1 MFPLPPLTDEQRA
14 VVERVAALSRDRFA
28 ARAARYDADSTFP
41 YENYADLHAAG
52 LHALAVPREYG
63 GVGADPVTYVHA
75 LREIAKGCSA
85 TALTFNMHAVILD
98 FIAQLGTEEQK
109 RRWFGEVIDRGKLFS
124 SITSEP
130 QASFRHKFV
139 LSTTFAPVEGGFLLS
154 GVKHFGSLGEHASFH
169 FVTALIEGT
178 TTATEGQQS
187 ALVPAGST
195 GISVDRNWDAVGMR
209 ATSSDTIKYDKCFV
223 RREDCLGGIAA
234 LSTID
239 ITGFALGYSA
249 IYLGIGEAAFD
260 YVLEY
265 AKSQSFGL
273 PEPLSHHPSTQR
285 SLGEMAISIRAARA
299 LLREAAQVKMQ
310 GDRRETALA
319 INESKC
325 MSADVGFSVT
335 DRAIQLKTRAYIPGG
350 GDTDKLNILGTDVS
364 DLVATIDHNLQ
375 HGAADP
381 FFQRKVM
388 YDNVPIEA
396 LQEFRR
402 LSGAQAQTLL
412 ERLDKWLSQH
422 DRDTHPETTGTGRM
436 RTGIGIYYFEEDM
449 TSQKSEDS

>member
-1 MFPLPPLTDEQRA
+1 MYQGLKPEQAAVVQRAADLSRELFAKRAEQHDRTGKFPL
-14 VVERVAALSRDRFA
+14 
-28 ARAARYDADSTFP
+28 
-41 YENYADLHAAG
+41 ENYADLHKAG
-52 LHALAVPREYG
+52 LLGLTVPKEYG
-63 GVGADPVTYVHA
+63 GVGADWVTFA
-75 LREIAKGCSA
+75 LTMLEIAKGCSA

-234 LSTID
+234 LSTIH

-265 AKSQSFGL
+265 AKTQSFGL

-285 SLGEMAISIRAARA
+285 SLGEMAIAIRAARA

-325 MSADVGFSVT
+325 MSADVGFTVT
-335 DRAIQLKTRAYIPGG
+335 DRAIRLAGG
-350 GDTDKLNILGTDVS
+350 RGIL
-364 DLVATIDHNLQ
+364 
-375 HGAADP
+375 
-381 FFQRKVM
+381 RK
-388 YDNVPIEA
+388 YP
-396 LQEFRR
+396 
-402 LSGAQAQTLL
+402 L
-412 ERLDKWLSQH
+412 ERWHRDAMCGPVMAPAN
-422 DRDTHPETTGTGRM
+422 DRCLETAGRILCGLEGK
-436 RTGIGIYYFEEDM
+436 TLEFV
-449 TSQKSEDS
+449 

>member
-1 MFPLPPLTDEQRA
+1 ARGRGIVVYRGTREELLAQPRRMRMYQGLKPEQAADVQRAADLSRELFAKRAEQHDRTGKFPL
-14 VVERVAALSRDRFA
+14 
-28 ARAARYDADSTFP
+28 
-41 YENYADLHAAG
+41 ENYADLHKAG
-52 LHALAVPREYG
+52 LLGLTVPKEYG
-63 GVGADPVTYVHA
+63 GVGADWVTFA
-75 LREIAKGCSA
+75 LTMLEIAKGCSA

-209 ATSSDTIKYDKCFV
+209 ATSSDTIKYDKCFL
-223 RREDCLGGIAA
+223 R
-234 LSTID
+234 
-239 ITGFALGYSA
+239 
-249 IYLGIGEAAFD
+249 
-260 YVLEY
+260 
-265 AKSQSFGL
+265 
-273 PEPLSHHPSTQR
+273 
-285 SLGEMAISIRAARA
+285 
-299 LLREAAQVKMQ
+299 REAAQVKMQ

-335 DRAIQLKTRAYIPGG
+335 DRAIRLAGG
-350 GDTDKLNILGTDVS
+350 RGIL
-364 DLVATIDHNLQ
+364 
-375 HGAADP
+375 
-381 FFQRKVM
+381 RK
-388 YDNVPIEA
+388 YP
-396 LQEFRR
+396 
-402 LSGAQAQTLL
+402 L
-412 ERLDKWLSQH
+412 ERWHRDAMCGPVMAPAN
-422 DRDTHPETTGTGRM
+422 DRCLETAGRILCGLEGK
-436 RTGIGIYYFEEDM
+436 TLEFV
-449 TSQKSEDS
+449 

>member
-1 MFPLPPLTDEQRA
+1 MRMYQGLKPEQAAVVQRAADLSRELFAKRAEQHDRTGKFPL
-14 VVERVAALSRDRFA
+14 
-28 ARAARYDADSTFP
+28 
-41 YENYADLHAAG
+41 ENYADLHKAG
-52 LHALAVPREYG
+52 LLGLTVPKEYG
-63 GVGADPVTYVHA
+63 GVGADWVTFA
-75 LREIAKGCSA
+75 LTMLEIAKGCSA

-265 AKSQSFGL
+265 AKTQSFGL

-285 SLGEMAISIRAARA
+285 SLGEMAIAIRAARA

-325 MSADVGFSVT
+325 MSADVGFTVT
-335 DRAIQLKTRAYIPGG
+335 DRAIRLAGG
-350 GDTDKLNILGTDVS
+350 RGIL
-364 DLVATIDHNLQ
+364 
-375 HGAADP
+375 
-381 FFQRKVM
+381 RK
-388 YDNVPIEA
+388 YP
-396 LQEFRR
+396 
-402 LSGAQAQTLL
+402 L
-412 ERLDKWLSQH
+412 ERWHRDAMCGPVMAPAN
-422 DRDTHPETTGTGRM
+422 DRCLETAGRILCGLEGK
-436 RTGIGIYYFEEDM
+436 TLEFV
-449 TSQKSEDS
+449 

>member
-1 MFPLPPLTDEQRA
+1 MYQGLKPEQAAVVQRAADLSRELFAKRAEQHDRTGKFPL
-14 VVERVAALSRDRFA
+14 
-28 ARAARYDADSTFP
+28 
-41 YENYADLHAAG
+41 ENYADLHKAG
-52 LHALAVPREYG
+52 LLGLTVPKEYG
-63 GVGADPVTYVHA
+63 GVGADWVTFA
-75 LREIAKGCSA
+75 LTMLEIAKGCSA

-249 IYLGIGEAAFD
+249 IYLGIGEAAFHVAALVAGRFSVVTTLGRSIPAIEFNLLK
-260 YVLEY
+260 YGLAARCGRVRAAEVPVLALEDRNSDARRRIEVEIEA
-265 AKSQSFGL
+265 AKREDRAEAIVLGCAGMVDLAAALSARHGL
-273 PEPLSHHPSTQR
+273 PVVDGVTAAVVLIESLVRLGLATSKVGGYAAPLPKVVAG
-285 SLGEMAISIRAARA
+285 L
-299 LLREAAQVKMQ
+299 
-310 GDRRETALA
+310 
-319 INESKC
+319 
-325 MSADVGFSVT
+325 SV
-335 DRAIQLKTRAYIPGG
+335 LFP
-350 GDTDKLNILGTDVS
+350 
-364 DLVATIDHNLQ
+364 
-375 HGAADP
+375 P
-381 FFQRKVM
+381 
-388 YDNVPIEA
+388 
-396 LQEFRR
+396 
-402 LSGAQAQTLL
+402 
-412 ERLDKWLSQH
+412 
-422 DRDTHPETTGTGRM
+422 
-436 RTGIGIYYFEEDM
+436 
-449 TSQKSEDS
+449 